1 MSYFILFFSSDNI
14 SYAAAAVLNFSV
26 ASILPEFLSG
36 WFFKAVYRRVVCSC
50 LRTTTKKV
58 EGEEEEEKRRVPLV
72 VLCEYT

>member
-1 MSYFILFFSSDNI
+1 M
-14 SYAAAAVLNFSV
+14 
-26 ASILPEFLSG
+26 LPEFLSG

-58 EGEEEEEKRRVPLV
+58 EGEEEEEEEKRRVPLV